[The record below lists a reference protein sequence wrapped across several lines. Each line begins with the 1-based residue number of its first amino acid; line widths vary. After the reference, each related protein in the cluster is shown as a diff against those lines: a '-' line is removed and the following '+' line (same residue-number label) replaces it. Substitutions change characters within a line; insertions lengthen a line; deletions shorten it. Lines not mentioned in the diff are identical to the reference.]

1 MGAGFADAAD
11 CLSGL
16 DKDARTQR
24 RKLLTATILDQ
35 VRQIASDIFSVP
47 VGSVGADSSADT
59 IEAWNSMQ
67 HLNLVLAL
75 EEKFDVHFS
84 PEEIEEMRSLGTI
97 AAMLEVKL
105 HRN

>member
-1 MGAGFADAAD
+1 M
-11 CLSGL
+11 
-16 DKDARTQR
+16 T
-24 RKLLTATILDQ
+24 TTILEQ

-47 VGSVGADSSADT
+47 IGSIGSDSTAET
-59 IEAWNSMQ
+59 IEGWNSMQ

-97 AAMLEVKL
+97 AAMLEVRL